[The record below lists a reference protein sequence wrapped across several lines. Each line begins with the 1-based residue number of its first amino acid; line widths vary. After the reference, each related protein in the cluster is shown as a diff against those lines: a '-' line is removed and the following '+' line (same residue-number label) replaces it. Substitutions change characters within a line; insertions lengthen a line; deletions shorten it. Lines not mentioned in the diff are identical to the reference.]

1 VSESAAG
8 RGVEPV
14 AREPFFRI
22 PRVVLAITM
31 LLVVIHLLLQMAGEN
46 WQVWSLYAFSFIPQR
61 VSGGQPFPAIPGSQV
76 WGFLSYAF
84 LHASWSHLA
93 FNCLWFVIFGSVVA
107 RRLGAL
113 RFLALSAITAIA
125 GAVATL
131 VTHWGEGAIVVG
143 ASAAVSGVM
152 GAAIPIMYARGSRLT
167 DTYRQDLSQ
176 LVVLRPSEL
185 LTDRRALFFMAM
197 WLFIT
202 LFSGATGW
210 TGNSFVDDFRIAW
223 EAHLGG
229 FLAGLIAFYLLDR
242 P

>member
-1 VSESAAG
+1 VSESAGG

-14 AREPFFRI
+14 AGEPFFRI
-22 PRVVLAITM
+22 PRVVLAITV
-31 LLVVIHLLLQMAGEN
+31 LLVAIHLLLQIAGEN
-46 WQVWSLYAFSFIPQR
+46 WQVWSRYAFAFIPQR
-61 VSGGQPFPAIPGSQV
+61 VSGGHPYPAIPGSQIWSFV
-76 WGFLSYAF
+76 TYAL
-84 LHASWSHLA
+84 LHGSWPHLF
-93 FNCLWFVIFGSVVA
+93 FNCLWFVIFASVVA
-107 RRLGAL
+107 RRLGTL
-113 RFLALSAITAIA
+113 RFLLLSIVSAVA

-131 VTHWGEGAIVVG
+131 LMYWGDGSIMVG
-143 ASAAVSGVM
+143 ASAVVSGVI

-167 DTYRQDLSQ
+167 DTYRQDLSH
-176 LVVLRPSEL
+176 LAVLRPSEL
-185 LTDRRALFFMAM
+185 LTDRLALFFMAM

-210 TGNSFVDDFRIAW
+210 TGNSFADDFRIAW